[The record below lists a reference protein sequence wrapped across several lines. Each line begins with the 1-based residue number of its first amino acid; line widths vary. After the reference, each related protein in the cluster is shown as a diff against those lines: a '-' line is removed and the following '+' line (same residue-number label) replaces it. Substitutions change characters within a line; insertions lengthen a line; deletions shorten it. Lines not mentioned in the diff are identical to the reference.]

1 MVNGIVYKFF
11 SSESLFSVRHML
23 IWPLWESRPCL
34 RPFTCSLS
42 IAGSNLVQRT
52 SAGMP
57 KINTLPQKH
66 LIRLICSGI
75 REVDLA
81 RKEENLEDPQ
91 ETFLLTKPSAVIND
105 RPRCTN
111 LTCTHSLSLSRSLS
125 LSLWLTLSSCQK
137 QPNTNCN

>member
-1 MVNGIVYKFF
+1 
-11 SSESLFSVRHML
+11 
-23 IWPLWESRPCL
+23 
-34 RPFTCSLS
+34 
-42 IAGSNLVQRT
+42 
-52 SAGMP
+52 MP
-57 KINTLPQKH
+57 KINNLPQKH

-111 LTCTHSLSLSRSLS
+111 LTCTHSLSLSLS
-125 LSLWLTLSSCQK
+125 LSLAHSLFLSKTAKHKLQLDRTKEGLLHRELFLSLSYEAVSSL
-137 QPNTNCN
+137 PR